1 MNGLTWQ
8 EFNDSVLAERQY
20 VVSARSAGFLY
31 SGDFA
36 GLLTKRELS
45 GVTEIK
51 WRDLSLY
58 TARFPAH
65 GFGDH

>member
-1 MNGLTWQ
+1 MIQFWQ
-8 EFNDSVLAERQY
+8 SVNTLFQRETPI
-20 VVSARSAGFLY
+20 FLY

-36 GLLTKRELS
+36 GLLTKREPS
-45 GVTEIK
+45 GVTEIE